1 MFRFGDEISIPLFVL
16 EDRPLEKFFKTTQD
30 IIQVSTFHNE
40 CGKKYKKF
48 VSYNCEGWEK
58 NSVLLQYFA
67 LSQQHISFISIS
79 LRIFENTQRLEGL

>member
-40 CGKKYKKF
+40 GGKKYKKF
-48 VSYNCEGWEK
+48 VSSNCEGWGK
-58 NSVLLQYFA
+58 KTGKFA
-67 LSQQHISFISIS
+67 LK
-79 LRIFENTQRLEGL
+79 